1 VTLDNEPRDT
11 NDSTPAEPG
20 PSGTEPTPDAPAPRR
35 RASRA
40 RTTKKVAAAEGTLDL
55 AGTDSPVDAVS
66 VDVTSSSDPADGV
79 DAVDDAQSPPPVKRV
94 RAPRKRTAPRAAART
109 AAEETPVEPGAEAAA
124 LDTADAMA
132 SVTGTEVAAS
142 PDALFGDPSVGDP
155 SVGDPSAGDPSAV
168 EPEKKA
174 TRRRTRKAVAAPFTV
189 PTAEPAVEQAT
200 PVETPPAVEP
210 PAPVRAVMPLFQA
223 PEPVAPR
230 ARRAASR
237 PAGPPKAPALVE
249 PEAPAA
255 DPVVIDIDIDLEVK
269 ADSVQEGAALA
280 AALVEEIEAEVEEL
294 AEEVEQ
300 SEPAEPAEQSESD
313 EDEDEDDETTDAEGS
328 TPRRRR
334 RRGGRGRRGRG
345 RTDAEAGDEETAEE
359 QPIAAAAGDDEDD
372 EDADSGT
379 EASAESEDDE
389 TEENAGES
397 SGSRRR
403 RRRRRR
409 GSSGGEGEAA
419 VEESTRVVTRV
430 RESSRDDVT
439 AIRGSTRLEAKKQRR
454 REGREAGRRKSI
466 LTEAEFLT
474 RRESVDRVM
483 VVRERE
489 GRTQIGVLEDNVL
502 VEHYVARKTQTST
515 VGNVYLG
522 RVQNVLPSME
532 AAFIDIGKGRNAVLY
547 AGEVNWDQAG
557 LDGQP
562 RRIEHAL
569 KAGEAVLVQVTKD
582 PIGHK
587 GARLTSQISMPGR
600 YLVYVPDGSMTGISR
615 KLPDTERSRLKKIL
629 REIVPDDAGVIVR
642 TAAEGASDEE
652 LERDVARLRA
662 QWEDISAKIQ
672 TVQAPAVLYGEPDLA
687 IKVVRDIFNEDFNK
701 LIVSGDEAWDTLQ
714 GYVSHVAPDLESRL
728 EHWTAEQDVFAA
740 HRIDEQLAKGMD
752 RKVWLPSGGSLVID
766 RTEAMTVVDVNTGK
780 FVGAGGNLEET
791 VTKNNLEAAEEV
803 VHQLRL
809 RDIGGIIVVDFIDM
823 VLESNR
829 DLVLRRLLECLGR
842 DRTRHQVAE
851 VTSLG
856 LVQMTRK
863 RVGQGLLEVFSE
875 NCEHCGGR
883 GLIIHDEPVEKKQ
896 PELSMSMG
904 GGNGGGGNGGGGNRG
919 KGRH

>member
-1 VTLDNEPRDT
+1 VAEELP
-11 NDSTPAEPG
+11 DSLFPSSAE
-20 PSGTEPTPDAPAPRR
+20 EAPADPVP
-35 RASRA
+35 AS
-40 RTTKKVAAAEGTLDL
+40 VE
-55 AGTDSPVDAVS
+55 PV
-66 VDVTSSSDPADGV
+66 ADGETV
-79 DAVDDAQSPPPVKRV
+79 APVKRV
-94 RAPRKRTAPRAAART
+94 RAPRKRTAPRAAPRT
-109 AAEETPVEPGAEAAA
+109 AVADELAVDGAPLTGAQAAT
-124 LDTADAMA
+124 LDTADALA
-132 SVTGTEVAAS
+132 SIASTEGPGSASPATEPAAAAASAPADSSPLVVTGLDVAATELAET
-142 PDALFGDPSVGDP
+142 PGTAPEAVP
-155 SVGDPSAGDPSAV
+155 VAAEAV
-168 EPEKKA
+168 EAEKKPA
-174 TRRRTRKAVAAPFTV
+174 RRRSRKATSPAFSTDTGQVAVSPQPEAGTAIPPVVKDGAADEAAVAVAPTRV
-189 PTAEPAVEQAT
+189 PI
-200 PVETPPAVEP
+200 
-210 PAPVRAVMPLFQA
+210 MPLFQA

-230 ARRAASR
+230 VRRAASR
-237 PAGPPKAPALVE
+237 PAGPPKAPVAAE
-249 PEAPAA
+249 PEAPQ
-255 DPVVIDIDIDLEVK
+255 PVDEPVATAPAEDDDLVDVTVEITAEVELPV
-269 ADSVQEGAALA
+269 A
-280 AALVEEIEAEVEEL
+280 EAEELIEEL
-294 AEEVEQ
+294 AEDVAVDDGEGD
-300 SEPAEPAEQSESD
+300 SED
-313 EDEDEDDETTDAEGS
+313 DEDDEEGTEQEGS

-345 RTDAEAGDEETAEE
+345 RTDAEVEAGTDGEDEAPAAAAVEDEPAPAAEADVEAAGADDEDGDEET
-359 QPIAAAAGDDEDD
+359 
-372 EDADSGT
+372 
-379 EASAESEDDE
+379 
-389 TEENAGES
+389 AGES

-409 GSSGGEGEAA
+409 GTSGDGEAV

-430 RESSRDDVT
+430 RESSREDVT

-483 VVRERE
+483 VVREME
-489 GRTQIGVLEDNVL
+489 GRTQIGVLEDGLL

-532 AAFIDIGKGRNAVLY
+532 AAFVDIGKGRNAVLY
-547 AGEVNWDQAG
+547 AGEVNWDAAG
-557 LDGQP
+557 LDGGQP

-662 QWEDISAKIQ
+662 QWEDISAKIK
-672 TVQAPAVLYGEPDLA
+672 TVQAPAMLYGEPDLA
-687 IKVVRDIFNEDFNK
+687 IKVVRDIFNEDFGK
-701 LIVSGDEAWDTLQ
+701 LIVSGDEAWETLQ

-728 EHWTAEQDVFAA
+728 ERWTSDTDVFAA
-740 HRIDEQLAKGMD
+740 HRIDEQLAKGLD
-752 RKVWLPSGGSLVID
+752 RKVYLPSGGSLVID
-766 RTEAMTVVDVNTGK
+766 RTEAMTVIDVNTGK
-780 FVGAGGNLEET
+780 FTGSGGNLEET

-863 RVGQGLLEVFSE
+863 RVGQGLIEVFSE
-875 NCEHCGGR
+875 TCEHCGGR
-883 GLIIHDEPVEKKQ
+883 GLVMHDEPVEKK
-896 PELSMSMG
+896 PEIMMGNG
-904 GGNGGGGNGGGGNRG
+904 GGNGGPR
-919 KGRH
+919 KGRAHAH